1 MALHHVL
8 WLFFKVPVSGINI
21 FNPSCI
27 SMCMALFC
35 TCGCDYSVSYLLMT
49 WSNKRDELTAHKQL
63 KSILVTSSY
72 IRLTM
77 LFQGQSH
84 GQGQSWQLTKS
95 NALRSI
101 DELVFCFMATGPPIP
116 DVWLVK
122 RHDREKVKVMAK
134 VKNWKPHL
142 RPSVQ
147 SMRSLF
153 VSWQLDFFLIY
164 STSNYWLWKLKVK
177 VMVKVKIDGH
187 IWGLVFNQ
195 YVHF

>member
-1 MALHHVL
+1 MTQL
-8 WLFFKVPVSGINI
+8 WWNSNSTCRATYWMHIPSFKLISQSTLKKSPENSDGRTDGRTDGHCHSIIRPFFKR
-21 FNPSCI
+21 
-27 SMCMALFC
+27 A
-35 TCGCDYSVSYLLMT
+35 YK
-49 WSNKRDELTAHKQL
+49 KRDELTAHKQL

-77 LFQGQSH
+77 LFQGQGH

-95 NALRSI
+95 NALHSI

-122 RHDREKVKVMAK
+122 RHDRAKVKVMAK

-147 SMRSLF
+147 SMRYLS
-153 VSWQLDFFLIY
+153 VSWQLDFFYI
-164 STSNYWLWKLKVK
+164 
-177 VMVKVKIDGH
+177 
-187 IWGLVFNQ
+187 
-195 YVHF
+195 